1 MSDKTFTV
9 AASANVD
16 ITLNDGTSYR
26 LKSGL
31 NHDVPDAVAN
41 HWYAKASGCVVIDE
55 KAQREAQAKAQ
66 ADAEAAEQAAARK
79 EAEDLGIKV
88 DGRWSHERLLEEIAE
103 AKVKAG
109 K

>member
-66 ADAEAAEQAAARK
+66 ADAEAAARK